1 MADYQFKTR
10 FDPASLVVGSAGP
23 VNAVRV
29 RLCLVRHRIVNGYTK
44 FPAIQFCQ
52 VTVESE
58 SAQTI
63 SFHAALVQHF
73 EGDNA
78 DSACGTAPNAV

>member
-1 MADYQFKTR
+1 MAAYHFESK
-10 FDPASLVVGSAGP
+10 FDLASLVVGSVGP
-23 VNAVRV
+23 VRAVRIS
-29 RLCLVRHRIVNGYTK
+29 LCLVRHRIVNGYTK
-44 FPAIQFCQ
+44 FPASQFCQ